1 MPQQSLG
8 EQRPLEAGV
17 GPNRQPELF
26 GDLRA
31 PVATALLTMGALLS
45 GDRPT
50 EGAALTYEGPGAL
63 VAGMD
68 PQDAKPQAGGVTPPP
83 TGAAGAQT
91 RTNAQRAQDL
101 FNRAQQGNISDEE
114 ITTELAG
121 IKPLDQSRKEEILKQ
136 IVATAELARSGG
148 QLDRWNEIPPER
160 RAYLKQLI
168 AKAVELKDS
177 IHFDL
182 KQSEDGMLSLDCRI
196 RVIDGYGK
204 PVETSVKVDMASPA
218 LILEGRPLPTLDK
231 VGAADAPI
239 IKVNGVQIPAEIS
252 LSKVMTE
259 LQAQLREGVRINAQ
273 SVREYLEEH
282 YPGGIPNLPSPDE
295 DDGALAD
302 PPLGSGR

>member
-1 MPQQSLG
+1 MPQQSL
-8 EQRPLEAGV
+8 EQRPLEVGG

-45 GDRPT
+45 GDRST

-68 PQDAKPQAGGVTPPP
+68 PQDSKPQATPPP
-83 TGAAGAQT
+83 AGAAGAQP

-101 FNRAQQGNISDEE
+101 FNRAQQGNISDTE
-114 ITTELAG
+114 IATELAG

-182 KQSEDGMLSLDCRI
+182 KQSEDGILSLDCRI
-196 RVIDGYGK
+196 RCVDGDGK
-204 PVETSVKVDMASPA
+204 PHV
-218 LILEGRPLPTLDK
+218 
-231 VGAADAPI
+231 
-239 IKVNGVQIPAEIS
+239 
-252 LSKVMTE
+252 
-259 LQAQLREGVRINAQ
+259 
-273 SVREYLEEH
+273 
-282 YPGGIPNLPSPDE
+282 
-295 DDGALAD
+295 
-302 PPLGSGR
+302 